1 MNLEEGNE
9 MVDTKV
15 KMDHLDHQIM
25 EILQKDGRITNSK
38 LAQMV
43 GLSAPTV
50 LERVKKL
57 ERSGV
62 IQNYRANIEPKKLG
76 LNFQVYTG
84 IEIEVSQ
91 LGYVKQLEER
101 FRSLPEVLACYHIAG
116 DLDFLLQVCVKDQ
129 ETYKDF
135 VIEQLSKVPGIKG
148 IKSWVVLSTIKDD
161 NFIQVD

>member
-1 MNLEEGNE
+1 M
-9 MVDTKV
+9 DAKV

-38 LAQMV
+38 LAQTV

-62 IQNYRANIEPKKLG
+62 IQNYRANIEPKMLG
-76 LNFQVYTG
+76 LNFLVYTG
-84 IEIEVSQ
+84 IEVEVCQ
-91 LGYVKQLEER
+91 LSNVKDLESR

-116 DLDFLLQVCVKDQ
+116 DLDFLLQVCVKNQ

-135 VIEQLSKVPGIKG
+135 VTEQLSKIPGIKS

-161 NFIQVD
+161 NFIQMD